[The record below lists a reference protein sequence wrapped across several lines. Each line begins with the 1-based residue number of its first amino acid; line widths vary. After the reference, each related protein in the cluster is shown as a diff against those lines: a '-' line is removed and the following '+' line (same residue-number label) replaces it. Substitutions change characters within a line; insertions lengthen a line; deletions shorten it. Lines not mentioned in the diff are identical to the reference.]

1 MGSKNI
7 HHRMDSLAN
16 IVIRWLQEEI
26 EFLGNLNKDYQ
37 IEVGE
42 KDLNDTE
49 KEFIFGVMS
58 GHDMAII
65 KLQVLEERLK
75 ELFKEVNDN
84 YFLAEKTNK
93 EGYTYITKE
102 GFVTWE

>member
-1 MGSKNI
+1 
-7 HHRMDSLAN
+7 
-16 IVIRWLQEEI
+16 
-26 EFLGNLNKDYQ
+26 
-37 IEVGE
+37 
-42 KDLNDTE
+42 
-49 KEFIFGVMS
+49 
-58 GHDMAII
+58 MAII